1 MLERNSP
8 TLSKSAKRCALI
20 IGIPIAI
27 IYIVLIGWFVSIP
40 IQFMF
45 IRHKPCHFS
54 VYSNSQKQSIERG
67 AFLFRYKQLK
77 NNIDNNNQNSVNLA
91 EAYAENSYSYSSK
104 IRFIHS
110 LSINQNTFRVYAY
123 FYCKDQIDG
132 KLQIGGL
139 QSRRYDDNVLSI
151 RCNYIDSI
159 PPDTLVALIRYDF
172 KEKNDTI
179 IMVREAI

>member
-45 IRHKPCHFS
+45 IKHDLF

-104 IRFIHS
+104 IRFIHK
-110 LSINQNTFRVYAY
+110 IV
-123 FYCKDQIDG
+123 G
-132 KLQIGGL
+132 KM
-139 QSRRYDDNVLSI
+139 
-151 RCNYIDSI
+151 
-159 PPDTLVALIRYDF
+159 
-172 KEKNDTI
+172 K
-179 IMVREAI
+179 

>member
-27 IYIVLIGWFVSIP
+27 IYIVLIGWIVSIL

-45 IRHKPCHFS
+45 IKHDFF

-139 QSRRYDDNVLSI
+139 QSRHYDDNVLSI
-151 RCNYIDSI
+151 RCDYIDSI